1 MALQV
6 LSMPDKVYH
15 HYALGRSSVGN
26 MIPKPTSAMEA
37 VFKVIPSLNKENI
50 GSFSYRTPTQIIASA
65 DITYFINRDI
75 DKKILI
81 DLFFKLFKKT
91 KFLLSRFL
99 MNLLFH

>member
-1 MALQV
+1 
-6 LSMPDKVYH
+6 MPDKVYH

-37 VFKVIPSLNKENI
+37 VFRVLPSLSKENI

-65 DITYFINRDI
+65 DITYFVNRDI
-75 DKKILI
+75 DKKSLI
-81 DLFFKLFKKT
+81 DLFLNYSKKQN
-91 KFLLSRFL
+91 FLLSRFL